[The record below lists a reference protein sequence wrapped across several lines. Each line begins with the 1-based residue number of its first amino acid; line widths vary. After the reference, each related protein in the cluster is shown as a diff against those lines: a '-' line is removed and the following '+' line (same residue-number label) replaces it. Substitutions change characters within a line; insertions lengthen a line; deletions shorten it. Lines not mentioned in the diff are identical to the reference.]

1 MEQAARDIALYFDLM
16 IQEGLAQQTVRF
28 RERWEPRVTGL
39 LCNAADGASHK
50 LRPLLAEYGLSER
63 NAAYWDAVKAGI
75 TEIVTS
81 VIKAQVQSAQAMLL
95 KMVSYET
102 NQLLETLTLGVLAG
116 QAGSL
121 DLRTWED
128 QDMARQLAGGN
139 DLGQA
144 ADKSAREFIQRVE
157 AAFRIAEGE
166 DSATSLK
173 ALEQAGQWWRGR
185 LSTIANT
192 TVHAVANRT
201 RNALAAALR

>member
-16 IQEGLAQQTVRF
+16 IQEGLAVQTFRF

-39 LCNAADGASHK
+39 LCNAADAASHK
-50 LRPLLAEYGLSER
+50 LRPLLAEYGLSEH
-63 NAAYWDAVKAGI
+63 NAAYGEAVKAGI
-75 TEIVTS
+75 TEIVKS
-81 VIKAQVQSAQAMLL
+81 VLEAQVQSAQEMLL

-102 NQLLETLTLGVLAG
+102 NQLLETLTLGGLAG

-121 DLRTWED
+121 DLRAWED
-128 QDMARQLAGGN
+128 QDMARQLVGGN

-144 ADKSAREFIQRVE
+144 ANKSALEFIQRVE
-157 AAFRIAEGE
+157 AAFRIAQGK
-166 DSATSLK
+166 DNAAAPK
-173 ALEQAGQWWRGR
+173 ALEQAVQWWRGR

>member
-1 MEQAARDIALYFDLM
+1 MDSAARSIAAYFDLM
-16 IQEGLAQQTVRF
+16 MQEGLAQQTFRF

-39 LCNAADGASHK
+39 LCNAADAASHK
-50 LRPLLAEYGLSER
+50 LRPLLAEYGLSSD
-63 NAAYWDAVKAGI
+63 NAAYWEAVKAGI

-81 VIKAQVQSAQAMLL
+81 VVDAQVQSAQEMLL

-102 NQLLETLTLGVLAG
+102 NQLLETLTLGGLTG

-121 DLRTWED
+121 DLRSWED
-128 QDMARQLAGGN
+128 QDLARQLAGGN

-144 ADKSAREFIQRVE
+144 ATKSALEFIQRVE
-157 AAFRIAEGE
+157 DAFRAAEKE
-166 DSATSLK
+166 DSAAALK
-173 ALEQAGQWWRGR
+173 ALEQAVQWWRGR
-185 LSTIANT
+185 LGTIAAT

>member
-1 MEQAARDIALYFDLM
+1 MEPAARSIAAYFDLM
-16 IQEGLAQQTVRF
+16 MQEGLAQQTFRF

-39 LCNAADGASHK
+39 LCNAADAASHK
-50 LRPLLAEYGLSER
+50 LRPLLAEYGFSEQ
-63 NAAYWDAVKAGI
+63 NAAYWGAVKAGI

-81 VIKAQVQSAQAMLL
+81 VLEAQVQSAQEMLL

-102 NQLLETLTLGVLAG
+102 NQLLETLTLGGLAG

-144 ADKSAREFIQRVE
+144 ADKSALEFIQRVE
-157 AAFRIAEGE
+157 DAFRIAEE

-173 ALEQAGQWWRGR
+173 ALEQAVQWWRGR
-185 LSTIANT
+185 LSTIAAT

>member
-1 MEQAARDIALYFDLM
+1 MEAAARSIAAYFDLM
-16 IQEGLAQQTVRF
+16 MQEGLAQQTFRF
-28 RERWEPRVTGL
+28 RERWEPCVTGL
-39 LCNAADGASHK
+39 LCNAADAASHK
-50 LRPLLAEYGLSER
+50 LRPLLAEYVLSEQ
-63 NAAYWDAVKAGI
+63 NAAYCGAVKAGI

-81 VIKAQVQSAQAMLL
+81 VLEAQVQSAQEMLL

-102 NQLLETLTLGVLAG
+102 NQLLETLTLGGLAG

-157 AAFRIAEGE
+157 AAFRIAQEEDGE
-166 DSATSLK
+166 AALK
-173 ALEQAGQWWRGR
+173 ALEQAVQWWRGR

-192 TVHAVANRT
+192 
-201 RNALAAALR
+201 